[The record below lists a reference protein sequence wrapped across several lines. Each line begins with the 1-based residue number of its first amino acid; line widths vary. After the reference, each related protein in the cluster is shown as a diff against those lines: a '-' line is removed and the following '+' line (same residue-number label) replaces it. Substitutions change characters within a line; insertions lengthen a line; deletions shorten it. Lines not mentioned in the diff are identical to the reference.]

1 MYISKKNRPAKRVLI
16 KTPCPAGQGVK
27 VSKCQIASLFK
38 VSILKAT
45 HRVPV
50 RPAFEADHDGN
61 AAVEVQVP
69 RKGTIYGT

>member
-45 HRVPV
+45 HRESE
-50 RPAFEADHDGN
+50 RPAVAVHVGI
-61 AAVEVQVP
+61 AAVEVQVSGV
-69 RKGTIYGT
+69 GTIYRT

>member
-45 HRVPV
+45 HREPV
-50 RPAFEADHDGN
+50 RPDVAAHVGI
-61 AAVEVQVP
+61 AAVEAQVP
-69 RKGTIYGT
+69 RKGTTYGT

>member
-38 VSILKAT
+38 VSILNAT
-45 HRVPV
+45 HRDPDRPV
-50 RPAFEADHDGN
+50 EAEHEGI
-61 AAVEVQVP
+61 AAVEVQEP
-69 RKGTIYGT
+69 RTGTIYRT

>member
-45 HRVPV
+45 HRESV
-50 RPAFEADHDGN
+50 RPV
-61 AAVEVQVP
+61 AAAHAGTAAEEVQVP
-69 RKGTIYGT
+69 RIGTTYGT

>member
-50 RPAFEADHDGN
+50 RPAVAEHAGI

-69 RKGTIYGT
+69 RIGTIYGT